1 MDRAFIHQ
9 VVKVVDVLVQ
19 CRLQLDHAL
28 LQQVNLIA
36 VGLRGSV
43 QPQRGGQLVGS
54 ELTRKPGNGGQRL
67 LQQLLE
73 HEGDQRANAG
83 GECAIAQQNAQRLG
97 LQSLPKVLR
106 VAAQVQHAQRL
117 GAVRGVDGDAAYCLL
132 LCQFR
137 VACLKHLA
145 PGGLQPG
152 KTDGG
157 LFRNELQLGLDGLGF
172 NVPQRGGQQG
182 HAGVGHIAHHGLELP
197 LVLGAQQPALHAEKD
212 HHAQHRQH
220 DGALDQ
226 HAGNGAKG
234 TRGHTAI
241 KAAAR
246 SQTGSAS
253 PWD

>member
-1 MDRAFIHQ
+1 M
-9 VVKVVDVLVQ
+9 
-19 CRLQLDHAL
+19 
-28 LQQVNLIA
+28 
-36 VGLRGSV
+36 
-43 QPQRGGQLVGS
+43 
-54 ELTRKPGNGGQRL
+54 
-67 LQQLLE
+67 QQLLE
-73 HEGDQRANAG
+73 HEGNQRANAG
-83 GECAIAQQNAQRLG
+83 GECAVAQQNAQRLG

-157 LFRNELQLGLDGLGF
+157 LFRDELQLGLDGLGF

-197 LVLGAQQPALHAEKD
+197 LVLGAQQPALH
-212 HHAQHRQH
+212 
-220 DGALDQ
+220 
-226 HAGNGAKG
+226 
-234 TRGHTAI
+234 
-241 KAAAR
+241 
-246 SQTGSAS
+246 
-253 PWD
+253 